1 MKQKENNEKMSKRP
15 KQRLYKK
22 KKEKRISEGKK
33 HENFINL
40 LIIIIIHIETTT

>member
-22 KKEKRISEGKK
+22 KKKK
-33 HENFINL
+33 GYLKVRNMKTLSIF
-40 LIIIIIHIETTT
+40 